1 MNVPALKTVEFNNR
15 GLILIVDKIGAIGEA
30 LAREF
35 SKDYVVVLVSS
46 TNPQIDNKNIIHVPF
61 RRRIPEVPDNSY
73 LKIFVVDDGESIT
86 RQSAFSFISK
96 ARQGN
101 IPLFFIGSIRNIDV
115 AHADEVVRQYSGSRV
130 LIFGDLFDKKIFFD
144 KESSISRYILQAR
157 KSQRIDVSGNGLG
170 LSFPITFNDTI
181 KLIVKAS
188 YVEVSQKIILLF
200 PEHPTTDISLAN
212 IFQKIN
218 PDIKVDFSKE
228 KKEKKIFIPQG
239 GQHAI
244 SRYELIER
252 VRELD
257 LEDLENRDLKVI
269 NKNKEKSKSFLR
281 PLFFLSLAIFF
292 LILLP
297 LMTTSFYSLLAIRE
311 LATAK
316 TFVQKGDFDSA
327 IKKANNSKTFFETA
341 QKTSDILMIQ
351 SRIIRLD
358 GKAQKLLDKIEGGK
372 NVSQASIHILEGSE
386 VLREIYGGKSKDAK
400 GDFLKASNSLKT
412 GVALLQRVKAEG
424 NLPDDISETVTNL
437 EPFIDLFSSSS
448 DVLLSILGFETEKN
462 YLVLFQNNME
472 LRPGGGFIESFGI
485 LKVKD
490 GRVKDFSVHNI
501 YQVDNE
507 LKAHAEPPFALRRY
521 LPTENLYMRDSNFD
535 PDFVNSSINSSR
547 LYSLE
552 TGKKVDGV
560 IGVDLSFEKNLIY
573 AIGPI
578 YTKDYKRNI
587 DADDLY
593 SVGLKEY
600 EKNLLTASSQKKDF
614 LGVVAKSIEST
625 LKTKKDISYLL
636 LAENIGKS
644 IKEKH
649 LVFAFQEPGI
659 QNIFTANGWSSSL
672 WDNRKESEGVINDF
686 IGINEAN
693 VASNKVNY
701 YVSRSVSKKLII
713 LDDGRVSSKITI
725 GFKNN
730 SSKEDL
736 LGGNYKNY
744 LQLVLPG
751 GTKITSISIDNKE
764 LSVKPAVIDFRVYES
779 RNFRPP
785 LGIEVEE
792 KREMGKSIFG
802 FLISIGPKEVKSITV
817 SYDLPYA
824 ISSFQKS
831 VKYSLKVFKQ
841 PGIDS
846 YPFDLS
852 FSLPLSLKLSDKR
865 SPDIKEVL
873 NDENLYFEIV
883 QK

>member
-1 MNVPALKTVEFNNR
+1 MNVPALKTVEFNSR

-30 LAREF
+30 LAKEF

-46 TNPQIDNKNIIHVPF
+46 TNPQINNKSIIHIPF
-61 RRRIPEVPDNSY
+61 KRRIPEVPDNSY

-86 RQSAFSFISK
+86 RQSVFSFVSR

-101 IPLFFIGSIRNIDV
+101 IPLFFIGSVRNIDV
-115 AHADEVVRQYSGSRV
+115 EHADEVVRQYSGSKV

-144 KESSISRYILQAR
+144 KESSVSRYILQAR

-188 YVEVSQKIILLF
+188 YVEIPQKIILLF

-228 KKEKKIFIPQG
+228 KKDKKIFIPQG

-244 SRYELIER
+244 SRYELMER
-252 VRELD
+252 LRELD
-257 LEDLENRDLKVI
+257 LEDLENRDLKVV
-269 NKNKEKSKSFLR
+269 NKNKKKSKSFLK
-281 PLFFLSLAIFF
+281 PLFFLSLAILF
-292 LILLP
+292 LALLP
-297 LMTTSFYSLLAIRE
+297 LMTTSFYSLLAVRE
-311 LATAK
+311 LTAAK
-316 TFVQKGDFDSA
+316 TFAQKGDFDSA

-341 QKTSDILMIQ
+341 QKTSDILMVQ
-351 SRIIRLD
+351 SRAIRLD
-358 GKAQKLLDKIEGGK
+358 GKAQKLMDKIEGGK
-372 NVSQASIHILEGSE
+372 NVSQATIHILEGSDI
-386 VLREIYGGKSKDAK
+386 LRKIYGEKSKDAK
-400 GDFLKASNSLKT
+400 GDFLKASNSLKS
-412 GVALLQRVKAEG
+412 GVALLQRVRAEG
-424 NLPDDISETVTNL
+424 SLPDEISETVTNL

-490 GRVKDFSVHNI
+490 GRVKDFSVHNV
-501 YQVDNE
+501 YQVDSG
-507 LKAHAEPPFALRRY
+507 LKAHVEPPFALRRY

-535 PDFVNSSINSSR
+535 PDFVNSAINSSK

-552 TGKKVDGV
+552 TEKKVDGV

-578 YTKDYKRNI
+578 YAKDYKRNI
-587 DADDLY
+587 NADNLY
-593 SVGLKEY
+593 SVGLEEF
-600 EKNLLTASSQKKDF
+600 EKDLATPSVQKKDF
-614 LGVVAKSIEST
+614 LGAIAKSIEST
-625 LKTKKDISYLL
+625 LKTKKDISHLL

-672 WDNRKESEGVINDF
+672 WDNRKEGEGVINDF

-693 VASNKVNY
+693 LTSNKVNY

-713 LDDGRVSSKITI
+713 LDDGKVSSKLTI

-730 SSKEDL
+730 SFKEDK

-744 LQLVLPG
+744 LQLVLPVG
-751 GTKITSISIDNKE
+751 AKITSISIDNKE
-764 LSVKPAVIDFRVYES
+764 VEVKPAVTDFRVYES
-779 RNFRPP
+779 SNFRPP

-792 KREMGKSIFG
+792 KREMGKSVFG
-802 FLISIGPKEVKSITV
+802 FLISIGPKEVKSVVV
-817 SYDLPYA
+817 SYSLPYV
-824 ISSFQKS
+824 IPFSQKS
-831 VKYSLKVFKQ
+831 VKYSLKIFKQ
-841 PGIDS
+841 PGVDS
-846 YPFDLS
+846 YPFELS
-852 FSLPLSLKLSDKR
+852 FSLPANLKISDKR
-865 SPDIKEVL
+865 SPSIKEIL
-873 NDENLYFEIV
+873 NDENFSFDIV